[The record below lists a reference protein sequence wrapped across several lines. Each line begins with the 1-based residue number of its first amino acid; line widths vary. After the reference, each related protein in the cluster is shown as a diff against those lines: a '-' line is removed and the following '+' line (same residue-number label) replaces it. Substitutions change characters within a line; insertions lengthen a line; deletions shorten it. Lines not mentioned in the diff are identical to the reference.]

1 MLTLR
6 QNGGARAHAA
16 ATDVALQNVNRYQ
29 YPRLRV
35 FRAEE
40 KIFADLM
47 RPGMQVLDLGC
58 GSGRILRAL
67 AMHSVNVCACDLN
80 FAALEQLR
88 TSYSVDDLIG
98 LEQADARSLPFSNES
113 FDVVIFAFNGIDFL
127 YPESERIIA
136 LREIGRVLR
145 PGGYFLLSTHN
156 PLGTLL
162 SPRGLR
168 SRVGWRWR
176 FTYAFSGAV
185 RQSYFRNHD
194 GLRLYH
200 ALPKRVALQVSE
212 HTGATFLYCL
222 TRSAVSRSMAF
233 VTLFS
238 AWPYYVFRRKSDDAA
253 S

>member
-1 MLTLR
+1 MLTFR
-6 QNGGARAHAA
+6 QNPDAQAQAA
-16 ATDVALQNVNRYQ
+16 AADVALENVSRYQ

-35 FRAEE
+35 FPAEE
-40 KIFADLM
+40 RIFGDLL

-67 AMHSVNVCACDLN
+67 ALHSVNVCACDLN
-80 FAALEQLR
+80 YAALEQLR

-145 PGGYFLLSTHN
+145 RGGYFLLSTHN

-168 SRVGWRWR
+168 SAVAWRWR
-176 FTYAFSGAV
+176 FRYALSGAV
-185 RQSYFRNHD
+185 RRSYFRNHD

-200 ALPKRVALQVSE
+200 ALPKRIALQVSE

-222 TRSAVSRSMAF
+222 SRSGVSRSMAL

-238 AWPYYVFRRKSDDAA
+238 AWPYYVFRRSSDDAA